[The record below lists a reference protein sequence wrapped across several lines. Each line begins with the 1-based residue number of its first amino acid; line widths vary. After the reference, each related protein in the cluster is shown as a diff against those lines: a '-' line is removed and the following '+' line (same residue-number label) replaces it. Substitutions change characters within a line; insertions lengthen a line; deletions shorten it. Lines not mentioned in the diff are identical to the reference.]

1 MKKYCIWFLVVVCT
15 CFLCSCSMKTDSL
28 DSELELK
35 IKEDYVAMM
44 ADHGNT
50 ISVGDVYVQEY
61 LGTYKNG
68 AVALFISANESFL
81 QAMVNEEIAGILF
94 TFPTSQPLYIYY
106 DSDFIP
112 LKEAFD
118 SNIVSKNDVKRIHEA
133 FVNKEI

>member
-15 CFLCSCSMKTDSL
+15 CFLCSCSMKADSL
-28 DSELELK
+28 DSELK

-81 QAMVNEEIAGILF
+81 QVMVNEEIAGILF

-112 LKEAFD
+112 LKEAFE
-118 SNIVSKNDVKRIHEA
+118 NQTVIKNDVEA
-133 FVNKEI
+133 IYRAYTKGNK

>member
-15 CFLCSCSMKTDSL
+15 CFLCSCSMKADSL

-68 AVALFISANESFL
+68 AVALFISANGSFL
-81 QAMVNEEIAGILF
+81 QVMVNEEIAGILF

-112 LKEAFD
+112 LKKAFE
-118 SNIVSKNDVKRIHEA
+118 NQTVIKNDVEA
-133 FVNKEI
+133 IYRAYTKGNK

>member
-15 CFLCSCSMKTDSL
+15 CFLCSCSMKADSL

-81 QAMVNEEIAGILF
+81 QVMVNEEIAGILF

-112 LKEAFD
+112 LKKAFE
-118 SNIVSKNDVKRIHEA
+118 NQTVIKNDVEA
-133 FVNKEI
+133 IYRAYTEGNK

>member
-1 MKKYCIWFLVVVCT
+1 MKA
-15 CFLCSCSMKTDSL
+15 DSL

-61 LGTYKNG
+61 LDTYKNG

-81 QAMVNEEIAGILF
+81 QVMVNEEIAGILF

-112 LKEAFD
+112 LKEAFE
-118 SNIVSKNDVKRIHEA
+118 NQTVIKNDVEA
-133 FVNKEI
+133 IYRAYTKGNK

>member
-1 MKKYCIWFLVVVCT
+1 
-15 CFLCSCSMKTDSL
+15 
-28 DSELELK
+28 
-35 IKEDYVAMM
+35 MM

>member
-15 CFLCSCSMKTDSL
+15 CFLCSCSMKADSL

-81 QAMVNEEIAGILF
+81 QVMVNEEIAGILF

-112 LKEAFD
+112 LKEAFE
-118 SNIVSKNDVKRIHEA
+118 NQTVIKNDVEA
-133 FVNKEI
+133 IYRAYTKGNK

>member
-15 CFLCSCSMKTDSL
+15 CFLCYCSMKADSL

-81 QAMVNEEIAGILF
+81 QVMVNEEIAGILF

-112 LKEAFD
+112 LKEAFE
-118 SNIVSKNDVKRIHEA
+118 NQTVIKNDVEA
-133 FVNKEI
+133 IYRAYTKGNK